1 MCEGGEKLGYSLNK
15 NGRPVN
21 TSILWNQIYQQDNP
35 CDFRSSLPHY
45 HYRWEFRQRT
55 AFNCTFREIN
65 IINEWG
71 GGICVLGTSLVSLS
85 KLLRLLTNIVIFRSV
100 VWWGPSLQSETRTK
114 TSEVGKFSQTHP
126 VPNWFYDLM
135 ISVSFSSI
143 DLLLTLTVSH
153 TITFT
158 ELTLNKR
165 PAFIYY
171 GLLSVFQT
179 LTSAVC
185 RHTPA
190 GMTVCVWTS
199 QEAMTVCAHLV
210 QAAVVTAHRKKEWDA
225 MEKIGNPALIAVL
238 YAPARYRTWSRA
250 YTFIAI
256 SNTVVNSGIFFLTST
271 RTWKWSIIL
280 SLTSHEWVFI
290 MTRCIM
296 GGS

>member
-1 MCEGGEKLGYSLNK
+1 M
-15 NGRPVN
+15 
-21 TSILWNQIYQQDNP
+21 
-35 CDFRSSLPHY
+35 
-45 HYRWEFRQRT
+45 RWWHLCIGIFT
-55 AFNCTFREIN
+55 GF
-65 IINEWG
+65 IIQT
-71 GGICVLGTSLVSLS
+71 VA
-85 KLLRLLTNIVIFRSV
+85 
-100 VWWGPSLQSETRTK
+100 PSETRTK

-126 VPNWFYDLM
+126 LPNWFYDFI

-158 ELTLNKR
+158 ELTLNRR
-165 PAFIYY
+165 PVFIYY

-199 QEAMTVCAHLV
+199 REAMTVCAHLV
-210 QAAVVTAHRKKEWDA
+210 QAAVVTAHRKKESGA

-238 YAPARYRTWSRA
+238 YAPARYRTWSHA

-256 SNTVVNSGIFFLTST
+256 SDTVVNSGVCFFLTST
-271 RTWKWSIIL
+271 RTWNWSIMS

-290 MTRCIM
+290 LTRCIM

>member
-1 MCEGGEKLGYSLNK
+1 M
-15 NGRPVN
+15 
-21 TSILWNQIYQQDNP
+21 
-35 CDFRSSLPHY
+35 
-45 HYRWEFRQRT
+45 RWWHLCIGNFT
-55 AFNCTFREIN
+55 GF
-65 IINEWG
+65 IIQT
-71 GGICVLGTSLVSLS
+71 VAP
-85 KLLRLLTNIVIFRSV
+85 LTNIVIFRSV

-210 QAAVVTAHRKKEWDA
+210 QAAVVTAHRKKEWGA

-256 SNTVVNSGIFFLTST
+256 SNTVVNSGIFFWTST